1 MPANLTPQYISAEE
15 RYKQAKDDRERLKAL
30 KEMLAVIPKHKG
42 TEKLQGEIK
51 RKIARLKDEIEGQ
64 RSKKG
69 TRKFSFHVEK
79 EGAGQLALVGTP
91 SSGKSQ
97 LVNSLT
103 NATFEVADYPYT
115 TRIFQPA
122 MMLYEDIQV
131 QLVDLPPISAEYM
144 ENWVPAII
152 KNGDGIL
159 LTIDL
164 SREDAIDQLDGIT
177 DVLRHHKIEL
187 IDKQLAEDDLRWT
200 YLKSLFIG
208 TKLDLPQSVENLAIL
223 TELYE
228 TQFSIISCS
237 MYDQQRLEKVK
248 QEIVALLDIVR
259 IYSKR
264 PGYEPEYNR
273 PFVFARGSTL
283 LDFASA
289 VHKDFADKLKFARVW
304 GANKF
309 DGQRVTREY
318 ILQEKDVIELHL

>member
-42 TEKLQGEIK
+42 TEKLQGELK

-97 LVNSLT
+97 IVNALT
-103 NATFEVADYPYT
+103 NATFEVADYPFT
-115 TRIFQPA
+115 TRMFQPA

-131 QLVDLPPISAEYM
+131 QLVDLPPISEEYM
-144 ENWVPAII
+144 ENWVPSII
-152 KNGDGIL
+152 KNCDGIL
-159 LTIDL
+159 LIIDL
-164 SREDAIDQLDGIT
+164 SRDDAIDQLDIIAEI
-177 DVLRHHKIEL
+177 LRHHKIEL
-187 IDKQLAEDDLRWT
+187 VDKQLAETDLRWT
-200 YLKSLFIG
+200 YMKSLLIG
-208 TKLDLPQSVENLAIL
+208 TKFDLPSSPDNFAIL
-223 TELYE
+223 KELYD
-228 TQFSIISCS
+228 TQFPIISCS
-237 MYDQQRLEKVK
+237 MNDAQQLEKVR
-248 QEIVALLDIVR
+248 QETIHLLDIVR

-264 PGYEPEYNR
+264 PGYEPEYNH
-273 PFVFARGSTL
+273 PFIFTRGSTL

-289 VHKDFADKLKFARVW
+289 VHKDFANKLKFARVW
-304 GANKF
+304 GIDKF